1 MRALRVAIGIAAVIF
16 VAAAGFLLFAWRSE
30 LPEDTAAAEAR
41 FAPELVAKG
50 AQLAALG
57 NCIACHTEQVHW
69 RERRSAQDW
78 DTLREQVRRWQDT
91 ARLGWRDEDVEAVA
105 RHLNDTIYHF
115 PAPGVLAAPGMS
127 PGDLRRPAGSR

>member
-1 MRALRVAIGIAAVIF
+1 MLRHLRPSRYLLPLLLSCAAQAQPGLP
-16 VAAAGFLLFAWRSE
+16 AATRGSLLYE
-30 LPEDTAAAEAR
+30 TH
-41 FAPELVAKG
+41 
-50 AQLAALG
+50 
-57 NCIACHTEQVHW
+57 CIACHTEQVHW

-115 PAPGVLAAPGMS
+115 PAPGMLAAPGMS
-127 PGDLRRPAGSR
+127 PGELRRPAGSR